1 MYIVYLRCQPIGI
14 HLFRV
19 EAELDTASVRE
30 RNPRGQG
37 ERLRAALID
46 AAIELLADLQN
57 VEQLSIRAV
66 TARAGVTPTA
76 LYLHFADKQALIDA
90 VKERCFA
97 ELISYCSRAMVLDDA
112 RANLEAG
119 CRAYIQF
126 SDERPGY
133 YRILFHTPHDPDCDP
148 AETLEQAQKQWM
160 PIAIEALGQLI
171 RAVERCLP
179 PGSDPV
185 APSLMIWAGL
195 HGYIGLRRGI
205 PDMPFASPDDY
216 VSQLVD
222 PYVPGSEAAA

>member
-1 MYIVYLRCQPIGI
+1 M
-14 HLFRV
+14 
-19 EAELDTASVRE
+19 EAELDSSAGVRE

-57 VEQLSIRAV
+57 VEALSIRAV

-76 LYLHFADKQALIDA
+76 LYLHFADKEALIDA

-97 ELISYCSRAMVLDDA
+97 ELISYCSRATVPDDA

-133 YRILFHTPHDPDCDP
+133 YRILFHTPHDDCDP
-148 AETLEQAQKQWM
+148 AETLEQAQAQWL
-160 PIAIEALGQLI
+160 PSAIEALGQLI
-171 RAVERCLP
+171 DSVQRCMP

-185 APSLMIWAGL
+185 PPSLMIWTGL
-195 HGYIGLRRGI
+195 HGYIALRRGI
-205 PDMPFASPDDY
+205 PDIPFPSPDDY
-216 VSQLVD
+216 VKRLAD
-222 PYVPGSEAAA
+222 AHVPG